1 MEIDISGAVQGFV
14 QDVEKQVA
22 SRAERAAHVIRKYRK
37 PASNKTYTASAP
49 GEPPALRTGDL
60 RRSFRPLAK
69 SEIVQSAKHYT
80 PGIRTDVK
88 YAPFLEDG
96 TSRISPRPYAEEI
109 KQKAF
114 PEVKAIF
121 EEETTSAAIDTTAI
135 HPGDLIRAKYAD
147 WNEAKNGIVTAVT
160 GGEIRCLYF
169 PGIRN
174 VCNYFLIAADE
185 VTEGLWDISWS
196 ADMKTIQTE
205 GAQHDA

>member
-22 SRAERAAHVIRKYRK
+22 SRAERAAHVIRKYELSVLS
-37 PASNKTYTASAP
+37 SNKTYTASAP

-121 EEETTSAAIDTTAI
+121 EE
-135 HPGDLIRAKYAD
+135 KY
-147 WNEAKNGIVTAVT
+147 T
-160 GGEIRCLYF
+160 
-169 PGIRN
+169 
-174 VCNYFLIAADE
+174 
-185 VTEGLWDISWS
+185 
-196 ADMKTIQTE
+196 
-205 GAQHDA
+205 

>member
-114 PEVKAIF
+114 PEVKAIY
-121 EEETTSAAIDTTAI
+121 EGNHIR
-135 HPGDLIRAKYAD
+135 GD
-147 WNEAKNGIVTAVT
+147 
-160 GGEIRCLYF
+160 
-169 PGIRN
+169 
-174 VCNYFLIAADE
+174 
-185 VTEGLWDISWS
+185 
-196 ADMKTIQTE
+196 
-205 GAQHDA
+205 

>member
-14 QDVEKQVA
+14 QDIEKQVA
-22 SRAERAAHVIRKYRK
+22 SRAERAAHVIRKHELSVLSNNPKRSGKVYRK

-88 YAPFLEDG
+88 
-96 TSRISPRPYAEEI
+96 
-109 KQKAF
+109 
-114 PEVKAIF
+114 
-121 EEETTSAAIDTTAI
+121 ETTSAAIDTTAI

-185 VTEGLWDISWS
+185 VTEGLWEVSWS
-196 ADMKTIQTE
+196 SDMKTIQTE
-205 GAQHDA
+205 GEQHDA